1 MFFLQYFR
9 CLLLFREY
17 TLVLFTSYGRY
28 VLTGSLHCVKSVPI
42 RIYSVR
48 LRENADQIDL
58 EYEHFSRS
66 ATHSVTTKLFLS
78 TFFFF
83 WDSFSMIFLSVP
95 SSLTSGRHKFLN
107 FFSFSSV
114 QLFFSI
120 TNCWQIFFSC
130 SGTEVFIFL
139 RMICLRLR
147 CSTAV
152 SSNAPLGI
160 KTLGCPIEVYFKHFI
175 GKFSN
180 TR

>member
-83 WDSFSMIFLSVP
+83 LRFLLNDFFISPFITYVGAPQVP
-95 SSLTSGRHKFLN
+95 QFL
-107 FFSFSSV
+107 FFLFSSA
-114 QLFFSI
+114 FFF
-120 TNCWQIFFSC
+120 NNKLLANIF
-130 SGTEVFIFL
+130 
-139 RMICLRLR
+139 
-147 CSTAV
+147 
-152 SSNAPLGI
+152 
-160 KTLGCPIEVYFKHFI
+160 
-175 GKFSN
+175 
-180 TR
+180 